1 MSTSY
6 HALPVVRR
14 LQDAPCGAFPSL
26 EAAKDF
32 ARRESCQRTI
42 VYRVWQ
48 ISSGPSVR
56 LITVFRNGKEVMS
69 EQWSAS

>member
-6 HALPVVRR
+6 LALPVVER
-14 LQDAPCGAFPSL
+14 LEEAPGRAFPSL

-32 ARRESCQRTI
+32 ARRESRQRAL
-42 VYRVWQ
+42 VYHVWQ

-56 LITVFRNGKEVMS
+56 LITVFRNGE
-69 EQWSAS
+69 EERGGA